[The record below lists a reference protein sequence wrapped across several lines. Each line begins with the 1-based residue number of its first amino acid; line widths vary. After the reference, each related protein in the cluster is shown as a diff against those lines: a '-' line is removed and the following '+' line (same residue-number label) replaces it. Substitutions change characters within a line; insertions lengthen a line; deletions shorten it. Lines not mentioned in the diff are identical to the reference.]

1 MGVLTLA
8 RELFTE
14 SRIAIRAFRRQ
25 PTFFAAGVLTL
36 ALALGA
42 TIALISIADA
52 VAAPRFR
59 TFVLSAFGL
68 CGLVLACV
76 GAYGVAAFA
85 AVRRKREIGIRVA
98 LGADPSSVV
107 RLVVQDAMI
116 RLRRSEA
123 LLVRCSRSWS
133 RGRSPACSLMA
144 NRSIWSLSAI
154 CAGVLLLCTA
164 VASWLPARRSA

>member
-1 MGVLTLA
+1 
-8 RELFTE
+8 
-14 SRIAIRAFRRQ
+14 
-25 PTFFAAGVLTL
+25 
-36 ALALGA
+36 
-42 TIALISIADA
+42 
-52 VAAPRFR
+52 
-59 TFVLSAFGL
+59 L

-116 RLRRSEA
+116 PAAIGGVAGA
-123 LLVRCSRSWS
+123 LLAILVARTLASVLAH
-133 RGRSPACSLMA
+133 GESLDL
-144 NRSIWSLSAI
+144 SLSAI

-164 VASWLPARRSA
+164 VASGYPHVDPRTVHPSTPSGWGDCT